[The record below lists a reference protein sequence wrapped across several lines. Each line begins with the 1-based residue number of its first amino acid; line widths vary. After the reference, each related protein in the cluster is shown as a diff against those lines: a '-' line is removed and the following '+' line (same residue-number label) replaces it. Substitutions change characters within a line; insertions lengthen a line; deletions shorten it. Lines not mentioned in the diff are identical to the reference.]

1 MWSWF
6 SAVEGSGGNR
16 RVDQGLWVQQKQ
28 CRSQVA
34 MTMGS
39 RREKWL
45 DCSDMPTP
53 VGEVELAEL
62 LYVSVTMVEL
72 TLEPTPGGLP
82 DVVFWETTCVDKH
95 IANTITPR

>member
-1 MWSWF
+1 
-6 SAVEGSGGNR
+6 
-16 RVDQGLWVQQKQ
+16 
-28 CRSQVA
+28 

-62 LYVSVTMVEL
+62 LYVPVTMVVEL
-72 TLEPTPGGLP
+72 SLEPKPVALP
-82 DVVFWETTCVDKH
+82 NVVAVVFRETTCRQTGRGL
-95 IANTITPR
+95 A